1 MDASRRAES
10 KGARRRTGPGNPTFG
25 RTYAPT
31 MDAARTRTARTLAL
45 VTLGYTVFV
54 ILWGAVVRA
63 TGSGAGCGAN
73 WPTCNGEVIPM
84 SPSLNTLIE
93 FGHRVTSGIALP
105 LVIWM
110 AVAIWRAFPKGSG
123 ARKAAGASVFFM
135 VLEAAIGAGLV
146 LLEYVAFD
154 VRIGRA
160 LWIAGHLLNTFLL
173 LGAITLAVWATRG
186 GALPRWRGP
195 RAWAV
200 GIAIAGTM
208 VLGASGAIT
217 ALGDTLVLRG
227 GLSPEEHVLVEI
239 LVGLRLL
246 HPALAFLVLAL
257 LGAAVWTVRT
267 TPARD
272 WGMGVAGLFVFQ
284 MALGAL
290 NVWLLAPLW
299 LQVVHLLVTDII
311 WIGLVIFAAQVLAP
325 NDVPAA
331 APIPAV

>member
-1 MDASRRAES
+1 
-10 KGARRRTGPGNPTFG
+10 
-25 RTYAPT
+25 
-31 MDAARTRTARTLAL
+31 MDAARTRTARTLAVTTL
-45 VTLGYTVFV
+45 VYTVLV

-63 TGSGAGCGAN
+63 TGAGAGCGAN

-84 SPSLNTLIE
+84 NPSLNTLIE

-110 AVAIWRAFPKGSG
+110 AVAVWRAFPKGSG

-154 VRIGRA
+154 ARIGRA

-173 LGAITLAVWATRG
+173 LGAITLAVWTTRG
-186 GALPRWRGP
+186 GAMPRWRGV
-195 RAWAV
+195 RAWAF
-200 GIAIAGTM
+200 GIALAGTM

-227 GLSPEEHVLVEI
+227 GLSPEENAVVAI
-239 LVGLRLL
+239 LVSLRLL
-246 HPALAFLVLAL
+246 HPTLAFVVLAL
-257 LGAAVWTVRT
+257 VGWAAWVARE
-267 TPARD
+267 TPARSFA
-272 WGMGVAGLFVFQ
+272 MGVAGLFVFQ

-299 LQVVHLLVTDII
+299 MQVVHLLVTDLI
-311 WIGLVIFAAQVLAP
+311 WIGLVTLAAWGLAP
-325 NDVPAA
+325 EPQRAPVPERLAA
-331 APIPAV
+331 AV

>member
-1 MDASRRAES
+1 MEPPRH
-10 KGARRRTGPGNPTFG
+10 
-25 RTYAPT
+25 
-31 MDAARTRTARTLAL
+31 RTAQTLAL
-45 VTLGYTVFV
+45 ATLGYTVLV

-63 TGSGAGCGAN
+63 TGAGAGCGAN
-73 WPTCNGEVIPM
+73 WPTCNGEILPLN
-84 SPSLNTLIE
+84 PSLNTLIE

-110 AVAIWRAFPKGSG
+110 AVAVWRAFPKGAG
-123 ARKAAGASVFFM
+123 ARRAAGASVFFM

-154 VRIGRA
+154 ARIGRA

-173 LGAITLAVWATRG
+173 LGALTLTVWATRG
-186 GALPRWRGP
+186 HPLPRWRG
-195 RAWAV
+195 RYAWAV
-200 GIAIAGTM
+200 GIALLGTM

-227 GLSPEEHVLVEI
+227 GLSPEENAVVGVLVS
-239 LVGLRLL
+239 LRVL
-246 HPALAFLVLAL
+246 HPTLAFVVLAL
-257 LGAAVWTVRT
+257 VGGAAWVARQ

-272 WGMGVAGLFVFQ
+272 WGMGVTGLFVLQ

-299 LQVVHLLVTDII
+299 MQVVHLLVTDLI
-311 WIGLVIFAAQVLAP
+311 WIGLVVFAARLLAP
-325 NDVPAA
+325 SGVPASGGA
-331 APIPAV
+331 RTEADGLAVAG